1 MRRPEGLP
9 LAEKTYLLAGFLITL
24 WFLCLCIY
32 ICMYVT
38 PEKGRSS
45 GTQVGFRVSA
55 VGCEVSTALEELQ
68 QVGGNENERPEKRVR
83 EAN

>member
-1 MRRPEGLP
+1 
-9 LAEKTYLLAGFLITL
+9 
-24 WFLCLCIY
+24 
-32 ICMYVT
+32 MYVT